1 MSSPLITPLINHH
14 SPAMTTIYERTS
26 EGIIYRPPQDRTWPQ
41 LDLLTFLFGQWRL
54 TPGADVQMIT
64 DTGH

>member
-1 MSSPLITPLINHH
+1 
-14 SPAMTTIYERTS
+14 MTTIYERTS